1 LAEPA
6 KLTGATMAEQAG
18 KAVAVEIDHDDLMS
32 VGRDLMTEQ
41 SYIPEGGPEEGPPHL
56 RLGDLLQDANGE
68 VVLYND
74 SRLPVMALDAA
85 AGVVDQGQS
94 GPHVTAAGDDVSGF
108 RYLAFD
114 NGLTLYYQHGLELIV
129 RGEPT

>member
-1 LAEPA
+1 
-6 KLTGATMAEQAG
+6 MAEQAG
-18 KAVAVEIDHDDLMS
+18 TAVAVEIDHDDLMS
-32 VGRDLMTEQ
+32 FGREPMDDPVET
-41 SYIPEGGPEEGPPHL
+41 PGGASEDGPPQL

-74 SRLPVMALDAA
+74 SRLPVMAIDAA

-108 RYLAFD
+108 RYLAF
-114 NGLTLYYQHGLELIV
+114 
-129 RGEPT
+129 